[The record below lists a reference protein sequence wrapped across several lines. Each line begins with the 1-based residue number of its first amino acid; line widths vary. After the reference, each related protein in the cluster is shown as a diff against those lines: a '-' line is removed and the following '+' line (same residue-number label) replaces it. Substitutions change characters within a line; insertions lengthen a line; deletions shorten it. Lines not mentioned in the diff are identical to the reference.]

1 MNFEDLSDD
10 EDILELVNI
19 ELFQNVRAQKV
30 FRIRENH
37 FQKWNDTE
45 FFQRF
50 RLSKNGVR
58 FVLTYIA
65 NDIAHPT
72 ERNHA
77 LSAEMMLLF
86 ALRYYATGSF
96 LQVCGDFIGIDKGTA
111 SRVIHKVSRS
121 LAGLY
126 TTFIKMPETE
136 EEMRTNSSQFF
147 NIARFPKCIGAVDCS
162 HIKISS
168 PGGNQAKIYRNRK
181 QYFSY
186 NVQAVC
192 DSQLKFQDVVCRW
205 PGSALDSTIF
215 NNSILRAKF
224 ENAEFSDYVLV
235 GDSGYGIRPFLIT
248 PLANPRTSF
257 FY

>member
-19 ELFQNVRAQKV
+19 ELFQNVRTQKV

-77 LSAEMMLLF
+77 LSAEMMLVF

-96 LQVCGDFIGIDKGTA
+96 LQKIF
-111 SRVIHKVSRS
+111 
-121 LAGLY
+121 
-126 TTFIKMPETE
+126 
-136 EEMRTNSSQFF
+136 
-147 NIARFPKCIGAVDCS
+147 AVDLATLIITDGFKKQ
-162 HIKISS
+162 IK
-168 PGGNQAKIYRNRK
+168 
-181 QYFSY
+181 
-186 NVQAVC
+186 
-192 DSQLKFQDVVCRW
+192 
-205 PGSALDSTIF
+205 
-215 NNSILRAKF
+215 LRF
-224 ENAEFSDYVLV
+224 DFTNEH
-235 GDSGYGIRPFLIT
+235 
-248 PLANPRTSF
+248 
-257 FY
+257 